1 MAKPRLRCQRAFVM
15 NVWIDAGHSA
25 CWASLEMEQRSRIQM
40 KLWWYSLCM
49 VATSQSPCSV
59 ASVMSDSLRP
69 LGLKPT
75 RLLCPWDF
83 PGRNTGVGCHALPQG
98 IFPTQGL
105 NSHYRRIL
113 SPLSHLGSQ
122 QEQSIRNYKDCF
134 LTQAGGRQGQ
144 KALSDQTAISA
155 SRQRC

>member
-1 MAKPRLRCQRAFVM
+1 MAKPRLQCQLAFVM
-15 NVWIDAGHSA
+15 NVWIDAGHSV

-49 VATSQSPCSV
+49 VATSQSACSV

-83 PGRNTGVGCHALPQG
+83 PGKNTGLGCHALPQG

-105 NSHYRRIL
+105 NSHCRWIL

-134 LTQAGGRQGQ
+134 LTQAGGR
-144 KALSDQTAISA
+144 
-155 SRQRC
+155 

>member
-1 MAKPRLRCQRAFVM
+1 MAIYSSILAREIPWTEEPGGYSPQCHKQS
-15 NVWIDAGHSA
+15 GTT
-25 CWASLEMEQRSRIQM
+25 EQ
-40 KLWWYSLCM
+40 
-49 VATSQSPCSV
+49 ACSV

-83 PGRNTGVGCHALPQG
+83 PGKNTGLGCHALPQG

-105 NSHYRRIL
+105 NSHCRWIL

-134 LTQAGGRQGQ
+134 LTQAGGR
-144 KALSDQTAISA
+144 
-155 SRQRC
+155 